1 MDQETAGG
9 GGRGGGGKFMRP
21 ADDHCKEVHY
31 IPLVAIIPRRDLFF
45 AMRYWE
51 RPNYQP
57 VRERIEEEAR
67 RTL

>member
-1 MDQETAGG
+1 MDRQTAGG
-9 GGRGGGGKFMRP
+9 GGGGDRGKFMRP
-21 ADDHCKEVHY
+21 TDDHCADVHY
-31 IPLVAIIPRRDLFF
+31 IPLMAIIPRRDLFF

-51 RPNYQP
+51 RPNYQQ